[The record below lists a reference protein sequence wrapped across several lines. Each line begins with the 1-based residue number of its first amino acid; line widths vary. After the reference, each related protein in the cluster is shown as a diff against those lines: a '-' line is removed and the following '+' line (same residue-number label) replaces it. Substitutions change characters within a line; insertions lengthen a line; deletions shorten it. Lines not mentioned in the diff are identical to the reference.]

1 MEAETMTTKRLL
13 VVQVAALG
21 YDFLAANTE
30 PVCEDLA
37 FEPMDSVF
45 PALTCPV
52 QASFRTALPPGAHG
66 MTANGLW
73 DERYAR
79 VRFWEQAATLVQG
92 GRIWH
97 DWRQAGGTAALLFWQ
112 QALGESV
119 DMVLSPAPIHKHH
132 GGLIQDC
139 YGQPPDLYSRL
150 CRELG
155 RPFQLARYWGPL
167 ASPASSQW
175 IAEATCRVLASGSDA
190 PGLCLTYLPA
200 LDYDLQR
207 YGTRDHRSL
216 KALTA
221 AMAQLALL
229 RQAARANGYE
239 MVVFGDYAIGD
250 CEAGAVLPNRLLRE
264 AGLFEVR
271 EVRGRAY
278 PDFYRSRAV
287 ALVDHEVAH
296 VHVRE
301 ADDIGRTVAAL
312 GGHPGIGRILQ
323 GDALAAIGMAHPRA
337 GQLVLEAAEGYWFA
351 YPWWEK
357 PREAPDYAGHV
368 DIHNKPGYDPC
379 ELFWGWPPGTVGQD
393 PSRIR
398 GSHGRIGPTRRAA
411 WASTCLEQKPT
422 TLLDLAREVREW
434 LGAI

>member
-1 MEAETMTTKRLL
+1 MTTKRLL
-13 VVQVAALG
+13 VVQAAGLG
-21 YDFLAANTE
+21 YDFLAANTD
-30 PVCEDLA
+30 PVCADLA
-37 FEPMDSVF
+37 FEPMDTVF
-45 PALTCPV
+45 PAVTCTV
-52 QASFRTALPPGAHG
+52 QASFRTATLAGSHG
-66 MTANGLW
+66 MVANGLW

-79 VRFWEQAATLVQG
+79 VRFWEQASSLVEG
-92 GRIWH
+92 ERVWN
-97 DWRQAGGTAALLFWQ
+97 DWRQAGGTVGMLFWQ
-112 QALGESV
+112 QILGESV

-139 YGQPPDLYSRL
+139 YGQPPDLYDGL

-175 IAEATCRVLASGSDA
+175 IAEATCQVLASGPGA

-207 YGTRDHRSL
+207 YGTRDPRSL
-216 KALTA
+216 KALD
-221 AMAQLALL
+221 MLLAQLALL
-229 RQAARANGYE
+229 REAARNNGYE
-239 MVVFGDYAIGD
+239 MIVFGDYAIGD
-250 CEAGAVLPNRLLRE
+250 CDAGAVLPNRLLRE

-287 ALVDHEVAH
+287 AVVDHEIAH
-296 VHVRE
+296 VHVHE
-301 ADDIGRTVAAL
+301 AGDIERAIAAFA
-312 GGHPGIGRILQ
+312 GQPGIGRILH
-323 GDALAAIGMAHPRA
+323 GDALAATGLAHRRT
-337 GQLVLEAAEGYWFA
+337 GQVVLEAAEGYWFA
-351 YPWWEK
+351 YPWWNK
-357 PREAPDYAGHV
+357 AREAPDYAGHV

-398 GSHGRIGPTRRAA
+398 GSHGRVGTTRRAA
-411 WASTCLEQKPT
+411 WASTCLERKPT
-422 TLLDLAREVREW
+422 TLLDLANDVRKW
-434 LGAI
+434 LGKEKD